1 MANAPTRPPTY
12 RAGQRPSK
20 GPRRVPGPMRDRLL
34 IAAQHLEDAGHPES
48 AADVRAVAA
57 PGGWTLLR
65 ATGAES
71 TTSRTTLTLT
81 LDKPLKE
88 QLVAKAADFD
98 VTLSS
103 VAEDGLRKVL
113 AGEWMPPKLV
123 RKKSVVRSVLNL
135 RIDDSLRQQI
145 EARQKELS
153 EQAGY
158 RVTQS
163 SIAVAW
169 MAEELGVELATQTPS
184 ENDDYV

>member
-12 RAGQRPSK
+12 QAGRRPSK

-34 IAAQHLEDAGHPES
+34 TAAQHLEDAGHPES

-65 ATGAES
+65 AATDTEKSAG
-71 TTSRTTLTLT
+71 TTLPLT
-81 LDKPLKE
+81 LDKTFKQ
-88 QLVAKAADFD
+88 QLVAAASEFG

-103 VAEDGLRKVL
+103 VVEDGFRKVL

-123 RKKSVVRSVLNL
+123 RKKSVERSVLNL
-135 RIDDSLRQQI
+135 RIDDGLRQQI
-145 EARQKELS
+145 EARKQELT

-169 MAEELGVELATQTPS
+169 MAEELGIDVVTADTDPAE
-184 ENDDYV
+184 